1 MKSRRTQVSLL
12 VVLTVA
18 VLGLLLLRGSDI
30 PGTVKSEPT
39 SSSTHPT
46 SAPQPTQSSTPSEA
60 HPAHQS
66 PTLDAAQF
74 ARLTESVQADLPHT
88 DDIRR
93 LTAEQAHGIPPQLRE
108 AGQRLGQVSQA
119 LHANPMFA
127 VEGLKFYRQ
136 CAQRAELPESLRA
149 LCYANLRNLS
159 QAAGKA
165 EFFQEGDYPAAVR
178 RLGDHIPPGW

>member
-30 PGTVKSEPT
+30 PGNGQNSAQRTAVKSEST
-39 SSSTHPT
+39 SSSANPT
-46 SAPQPTQSSTPSEA
+46 SAPQPAQSGTA
-60 HPAHQS
+60 
-66 PTLDAAQF
+66 LDAAQF

-88 DDIRR
+88 EDLRR

-119 LHANPMFA
+119 LHANPSFA

-165 EFFQEGDYPAAVR
+165 EFFQEGDYPEAVR
-178 RLGDHIPPGW
+178 RLGGHIPPGW